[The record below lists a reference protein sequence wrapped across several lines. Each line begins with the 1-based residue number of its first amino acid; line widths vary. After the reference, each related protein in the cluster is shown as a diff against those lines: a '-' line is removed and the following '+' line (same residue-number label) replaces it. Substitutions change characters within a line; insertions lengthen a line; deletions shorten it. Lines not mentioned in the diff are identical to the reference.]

1 MPKKRPNNDG
11 SIARWRDRWRGQYT
25 DPITHKQRAVY
36 GKTHAE
42 CKAKLD
48 AVLEKIRAGA
58 FVEPEKVTVKAWL
71 EEWFD
76 TFYRVTVKP
85 STAATTRGNLRR
97 LNAALG
103 DIRLQK
109 LGAEQ
114 IQRFVNG
121 CLAEG
126 LQVSTVTR
134 YLKVLEQAMNQARD
148 LGRISRDP
156 MKGVKLPTMNKPDI
170 PFLTRAEQEAFLP
183 VIPSTT
189 GGRALRF
196 LLGTGLRVSELCGL
210 QWRDVR
216 EDGLHIERNR
226 ITYEDLEE
234 DGYTSEDVRP
244 KTEAG
249 KRVIPLT
256 PTLRAILE
264 EQRMV
269 QLRERLRAGSAWDGA
284 EAGRGKGYIFAN
296 KLGNPAD
303 RHNLNR
309 VFHRLLDKAALPRRG
324 VHALRH
330 TFATNWV
337 QTSPDI
343 VALARILGHT
353 DPAFTYK
360 TYCHAEARSVVQGM
374 GAVEGFIRDAK

>member
-1 MPKKRPNNDG
+1 M
-11 SIARWRDRWRGQYT
+11 
-25 DPITHKQRAVY
+25 Y

-156 MKGVKLPTMNKPDI
+156 MKGVKLPAMNKPDI
-170 PFLTRAEQEAFLP
+170 PFLTREEQEAFLP

-196 LLGTGLRVSELCGL
+196 LLGTGLRFRQQPGQSRRQAQSESCIPPPAGQGRAAAPRRACPAAHLRHQLGADKPGYRGPGANPGPYRSGFHL
-210 QWRDVR
+210 Q
-216 EDGLHIERNR
+216 
-226 ITYEDLEE
+226 DLLPCR
-234 DGYTSEDVRP
+234 GQVGG
-244 KTEAG
+244 AG
-249 KRVIPLT
+249 HGGRGRVYQGCEVMNSIKRVPGSQKKSGLF
-256 PTLRAILE
+256 P
-264 EQRMV
+264 EQ
-269 QLRERLRAGSAWDGA
+269 
-284 EAGRGKGYIFAN
+284 
-296 KLGNPAD
+296 
-303 RHNLNR
+303 
-309 VFHRLLDKAALPRRG
+309 
-324 VHALRH
+324 
-330 TFATNWV
+330 
-337 QTSPDI
+337 
-343 VALARILGHT
+343 
-353 DPAFTYK
+353 
-360 TYCHAEARSVVQGM
+360 
-374 GAVEGFIRDAK
+374 